1 MKQLPTNKSPRPDS
15 FTGEFSVQSVKFSR
29 SVMVNSLWP
38 HGLQHARLPCPSPT
52 SRACSNSC
60 PLSLWCHPTISSSII
75 PFYSCLQ
82 SFPVLGSFPMSQFF
96 ASGSQ
101 SIGASALASVLP
113 KTIQG
118 WSLRI
123 DWFHLLAVQGTFRSL
138 LQHHSLKVSIL
149 WCSAFFF
156 YSPALLT
163 LFQVTP
169 LLGLSW
175 NSFPYDKCS

>member
-1 MKQLPTNKSPRPDS
+1 MYCSSWSHKESDT
-15 FTGEFSVQSVKFSR
+15 TSVQSVSHVQLFATPWTAVHQASLSITNSPSLLKLMSIE
-29 SVMVNSLWP
+29 SVMPSSHLILCRP
-38 HGLQHARLPCPSPT
+38 LP
-52 SRACSNSC
+52 
-60 PLSLWCHPTISSSII
+60 
-75 PFYSCLQ
+75 SCLQ
-82 SFPVLGSFPMSQFF
+82 SFQASGSFPMSQFF

-156 YSPALLT
+156 T
-163 LFQVTP
+163 VQ
-169 LLGLSW
+169 LSLH
-175 NSFPYDKCS
+175 SSKKPHF